1 MPKPHPFYL
10 IKRPS
15 KRGQVYYVVYDV
27 DPGHPKSTSI
37 LVDPEAKTNRH
48 EPAGHDDAVAWA
60 YSNLNIKRDS
70 SVTLGR
76 FAKDFFT
83 DKCTWVQRMKK
94 KGYTWHPL
102 HLPLHRGRLLNYILP
117 RFKSVS
123 IHMIVPKLIDEW
135 LMDLDSARNGTPLSP
150 GSLDKILVGM
160 KIILREAEYQ
170 AYIQWHGKNPAEKIE
185 PFDRREGR
193 GRREPFTIEEIRLL
207 FPIEVA
213 AAVEIWQTPGWYAY
227 FLMQWVTGM
236 RPSEVAGF
244 MLKDWIKE
252 YHGAVIERAI
262 EHRTLR
268 IKGLKTEKRGT
279 TVKAVFFSEQ
289 LEEILCNL
297 EEQGAPRDD
306 LLFRSVNGKP
316 IILESAAKHFRIC
329 VPHAGVELRGRTPYC
344 LKHSFYTEALK
355 HMAEGDVAKLA
366 GHRYPRKEYDHRKA
380 IDFLKQRQG
389 LKRLVDRINAA

>member
-1 MPKPHPFYL
+1 MQPKRQRKPYHKDFRF
-10 IKRPS
+10 K
-15 KRGQVYYVVYDV
+15 KTRGYWYVIYRI
-27 DPGHPKSTSI
+27 DPGHTRSTGI
-37 LVDPEAKTNRH
+37 PVDLSKKDLGEM
-48 EPAGHDDAVAWA
+48 EAVAWA
-60 YSNLNIKRDS
+60 YANMSIKRDS
-70 SVTLGR
+70 SITLGR

-83 DKCTWVQRMKK
+83 DNCAWVQRMRK

-102 HLPLHRGRLLNYILP
+102 HLPQHRGRLINYILP
-117 RFKSVS
+117 RFRSVP
-123 IHMIVPKLIDEW
+123 IHMIRTKQIDEW
-135 LMDLDSARNGTPLSP
+135 LMDLDSARSGAPLSP

-170 AYIQWHGKNPAEKIE
+170 GVINWHGKNPAEKIE
-185 PFDRREGR
+185 PFDRRESR
-193 GRREPFTIEEIRLL
+193 GRRQPFTLEEIRKL
-207 FPIEVA
+207 FPGDFA
-213 AAVEIWQTPGWYAY
+213 AAVEIWQTSEWYAY

-244 MLKDWIKE
+244 MLQDWIKE

-268 IKGLKTEKRGT
+268 IKGLKTEKRGV

-289 LEEILCNL
+289 FEEILFKL
-297 EEQGAPRDD
+297 EENGAPRDD
-306 LLFRSVNGKP
+306 LLFRSINGKP

-329 VPHAGVELRGRTPYC
+329 VPRAGVELRGRTPYC

-355 HMAEGDVAKLA
+355 HMTESDVAKLA
-366 GHRYPRKEYDHRKA
+366 GHRYLRKEYDHRKA